1 MRYQSIKRA
10 ERNSTM
16 FEITTNQTHYIS
28 KQLEKATQRIYKLS
42 DSIGQN
48 MFAIA
53 FIIADVADEMA
64 QEIENADGFAS
75 VHEWTEKA
83 FGFKKSMSYNMLN
96 VGRRFTA
103 QVQNG
108 KTKTYRDSITQA
120 DEKGYT
126 ITQCIQF
133 LPYLDCDIEELHKA
147 GTINPDM
154 TCKEL
159 AETLKKYLKAPKAE
173 PEEAE
178 PENDEEAEVYTTV
191 KNEHEDI
198 EISIPQ
204 KVWDKLVKKYGGA

>member
-1 MRYQSIKRA
+1 
-10 ERNSTM
+10 M
-16 FEITTNQTHYIS
+16 FEITTQTHYIS

-42 DSIGQN
+42 DTIGQN

-53 FIIADVADEMA
+53 FIISEVADEMA

-75 VHEWTEKA
+75 VHDWTAKA

-103 QVQNG
+103 QIQNG

-126 ITQCIQF
+126 ISQCIQF

-159 AETLKKYLKAPKAE
+159 ADTLKKYLEAPKAE
-173 PEEAE
+173 AEETDENEDAE
-178 PENDEEAEVYTTV
+178 SESGNDEEAEVYTTIM
-191 KNEHEDI
+191 NAHEDV

-204 KVWDKLVKKYGGA
+204 KVWDRLVKKYGGA

>member
-1 MRYQSIKRA
+1 
-10 ERNSTM
+10 M
-16 FEITTNQTHYIS
+16 FEITTTQTHYIS
-28 KQLEKATQRIYKLS
+28 KHLEKATQRIYKLS
-42 DSIGQN
+42 DTIGQN

-53 FIIADVADEMA
+53 FIISEVADEMA
-64 QEIENADGFAS
+64 QEIENADGFAN

-103 QVQNG
+103 QIQNG

-126 ITQCIQF
+126 ISQCIQF

-159 AETLKKYLKAPKAE
+159 SETLKKYLKAPKAE
-173 PEEAE
+173 AEETGGESDEADGE
-178 PENDEEAEVYTTV
+178 SENDEEAEVYTTIM
-191 KNEHEDI
+191 NAHEDV

-204 KVWDKLVKKYGGA
+204 KVWDRLVKKYGGA

>member
-1 MRYQSIKRA
+1 ML
-10 ERNSTM
+10 
-16 FEITTNQTHYIS
+16 EITTTQTHYLS

-53 FIIADVADEMA
+53 FIISEVADEMA
-64 QEIENADGFAS
+64 QEIENADGFKS

-103 QVQNG
+103 QIQNG

-120 DEKGYT
+120 DENGYT

-133 LPYLDCDIEELHKA
+133 LPYLDCDIEETHKA
-147 GTINPDM
+147 GIINPDM

-159 AETLKKYLKAPKAE
+159 AETLKKHLKAPKTE

-178 PENDEEAEVYTTV
+178 PEDDEEADGESENVEEAEVYTTV

>member
-1 MRYQSIKRA
+1 
-10 ERNSTM
+10 M
-16 FEITTNQTHYIS
+16 FEITTTQTHYIS

-42 DSIGQN
+42 DTIGQN

-53 FIIADVADEMA
+53 FIISEVADEMA
-64 QEIENADGFAS
+64 QEIENADGFKS
-75 VHEWTEKA
+75 VHDWTEKA

-103 QVQNG
+103 QIQNG
-108 KTKTYRDSITQA
+108 KTKTYRDNVTQA

-133 LPYLDCDIEELHKA
+133 LPYVNEDIEKLHEA
-147 GTINPDM
+147 GAINPDM

-159 AETLKKYLKAPKAE
+159 AATLKKHLKAPITD
-173 PEEAE
+173 PEETEA
-178 PENDEEAEVYTTV
+178 ENDEDAETEAENDEDAEVYTTIT
-191 KNEHEDI
+191 NPHEDV